1 MVVMSMKIV
10 LAMEMMSV
18 SFFSLLTLAAVWL
31 ARNPS
36 LSSKSLLRRHCSTI
50 IIIIII
56 FIFVVVVVTMIISR
70 VSEMMQKSTKA
81 LEPFTTGSWTWTSSN
96 TKALEVS

>member
-1 MVVMSMKIV
+1 MKIV

-18 SFFSLLTLAAVWL
+18 SFFSLSTLAAVWL

-36 LSSKSLLRRHCSTI
+36 LSSKSQLRHCST
-50 IIIIII
+50 IIIII
-56 FIFVVVVVTMIISR
+56 FIFVVVVVIMIISR

-96 TKALEVS
+96 TKALEVSSSQN